1 MFTREQG
8 ARAVRRVAGLG
19 VAMAFAASALITGAA
34 AAQAAPAAQAV
45 ACTNVGKVSGT
56 VDAFTLFDG
65 TGRGGA
71 CITFWRYGN
80 CSASTSDIN
89 GQFNLAGWGW
99 NNRAGS
105 LTTAHQCDV
114 RLFDAADCPNSGLKS
129 TWVDRSED
137 LRLGGV
143 NWQDKATCVQI
154 S

>member
-8 ARAVRRVAGLG
+8 ARAVRRVAGLA
-19 VAMAFAASALITGAA
+19 VATAFAASALITGVAV
-34 AAQAAPAAQAV
+34 AQAAPA
-45 ACTNVGKVSGT
+45 
-56 VDAFTLFDG
+56 
-65 TGRGGA
+65 
-71 CITFWRYGN
+71 
-80 CSASTSDIN
+80 STSDIE
-89 GQFNLAGWGW
+89 GLFNLAGWGW

-129 TWVDRSED
+129 TWIDRSED

-143 NWQDKATCVQI
+143 NWQNKATCVQI